1 MITIM
6 YIYAL
11 STDDTVFWV
20 ESQTEEV
27 IGKTLTGEFRDENG
41 NIRRSTFT
49 VKEVL
54 DVSYGF

>member
-11 STDDTVFWV
+11 STSDTVFWFD
-20 ESQTEEV
+20 SQTEEV
-27 IGKTLTGEFRDENG
+27 IGKKVTGEFRDENG
-41 NIRRSTFT
+41 NVRKSDFT
-49 VKEVL
+49 IKEVL